1 MEEAM
6 GLQSKVLIV
15 EKELTNLTTKYI
27 EEVDWIFEIT
37 YENCMKKHKIE
48 NDSVTSE
55 KKLQR
60 LLRMAQV
67 LVITLKGLPNPML
80 WACLLFG

>member
-15 EKELTNLTTKYI
+15 EKELTNLTPKYI

-48 NDSVTSE
+48 NDWVTSE
-55 KKLQR
+55 KSY
-60 LLRMAQV
+60 
-67 LVITLKGLPNPML
+67 KGC
-80 WACLLFG
+80 WGWHKY